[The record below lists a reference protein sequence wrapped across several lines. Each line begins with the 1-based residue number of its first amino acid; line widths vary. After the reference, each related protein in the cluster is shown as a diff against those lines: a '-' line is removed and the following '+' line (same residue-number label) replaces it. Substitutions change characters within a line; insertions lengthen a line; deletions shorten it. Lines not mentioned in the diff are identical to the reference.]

1 MLDDC
6 LLQDDEMEMG
16 PILWQKNWFSEDKIQ
31 LPTIL
36 LPATIIDSY
45 PLESPGSLDL
55 DKNLMLDYEEDE
67 VEAIQ
72 ITTIKPQ
79 RATEFVYDPS

>member
-16 PILWQKNWFSEDKIQ
+16 PIIWQENWLSEDKIQ

-45 PLESPGSLDL
+45 PSVSPGSLDL

-72 ITTIKPQ
+72 ITAIKPQ